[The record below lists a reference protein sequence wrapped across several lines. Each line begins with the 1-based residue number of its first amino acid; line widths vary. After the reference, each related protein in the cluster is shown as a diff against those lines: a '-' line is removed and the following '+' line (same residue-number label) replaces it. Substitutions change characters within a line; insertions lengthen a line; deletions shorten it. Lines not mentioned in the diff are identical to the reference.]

1 MRATLGKP
9 VCSLPL
15 GHRTEGHVR
24 ATLGKPVCSLPLGHR
39 TEGHVRATLGK
50 PVCSLAR
57 TLLTTTGTWLHHQP
71 PSPLSKDKLLGSAC
85 GFTQAHRGSPPICGG
100 TRWR

>member
-1 MRATLGKP
+1 M
-9 VCSLPL
+9 
-15 GHRTEGHVR
+15 R